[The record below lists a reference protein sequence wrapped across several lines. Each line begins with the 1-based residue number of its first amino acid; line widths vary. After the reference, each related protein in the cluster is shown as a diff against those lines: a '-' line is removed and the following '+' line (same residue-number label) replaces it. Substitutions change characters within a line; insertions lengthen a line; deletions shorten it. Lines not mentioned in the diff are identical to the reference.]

1 MEAYIKEY
9 CKYYDYDC
17 AYEQI
22 LQEVNNCGNT
32 TCMILDTVIYYKK
45 NVNKFIYKEDMPTL
59 FAIWRN
65 KHNYKELIMPYE
77 KFMENVI
84 KHNRCCTLDK
94 ITLKECT
101 SIEMDFYY
109 LGTFLEH
116 RPVDIKI
123 ALKD

>member
-9 CKYYDYDC
+9 CECYGYI
-17 AYEQI
+17 YEQI
-22 LQEVNNCGNT
+22 LQEVNNCGNANDVV
-32 TCMILDTVIYYKK
+32 LNAVIHYKK
-45 NVNKFIYKEDMPTL
+45 NVNEFIYKEDMPTL
-59 FAIWRN
+59 FAIWCNQR
-65 KHNYKELIMPYE
+65 IMPYE

-84 KHNRCCTLDK
+84 KHNRCHTLDK
-94 ITLKECT
+94 ITLRECN
-101 SIEMDFYY
+101 SFEMNFYY